1 MTINRLSPRNLLS
14 TKKGKSYYKPIRYPK
29 VTPSPFDEFIIT
41 RRGDR
46 LDLLANT
53 YYGDPGYWWI
63 IAINNMSSIRRD
75 SYVLKPGLQIII
87 PQDIQRLV
95 KEYNELNKR

>member
-1 MTINRLSPRNLLS
+1 MTINRLGPVSLLS
-14 TKKGKSYYKPIRYPK
+14 TKKGKSYYKPIRGK
-29 VTPSPFDEFIIT
+29 F
-41 RRGDR
+41 GQR
-46 LDLLANT
+46 LDNLANT

>member
-1 MTINRLSPRNLLS
+1 M
-14 TKKGKSYYKPIRYPK
+14 G
-29 VTPSPFDEFIIT
+29 IT
-41 RRGDR
+41 GFF
-46 LDLLANT
+46 LANT